1 MKTTTLNFYERI
13 VTAEIVGQQE
23 GRLADISAYLRILD
37 KIRITEEERKSSNME
52 VADGQ
57 LRWQLPSQD
66 FGSSQV
72 MLEDQEARR
81 LSDLLENWPK
91 VTIRDVAWIERVVSD
106 LKSERPVPAEG
117 VHKNARRKG

>member
-1 MKTTTLNFYERI
+1 MK
-13 VTAEIVGQQE
+13 
-23 GRLADISAYLRILD
+23 
-37 KIRITEEERKSSNME
+37 

-57 LRWQLPSQD
+57 LRWQIPSQD

-81 LSDLLENWPK
+81 LAQLLENWPK
-91 VTIRDVAWIERVVSD
+91 VTIRDAAWIERVVSD

-117 VHKNARRKG
+117 VYKNARRKG

>member
-1 MKTTTLNFYERI
+1 
-13 VTAEIVGQQE
+13 
-23 GRLADISAYLRILD
+23 
-37 KIRITEEERKSSNME
+37 
-52 VADGQ
+52 
-57 LRWQLPSQD
+57 
-66 FGSSQV
+66 

-106 LKSERPVPAEG
+106 LKSEQPVPAEG

>member
-1 MKTTTLNFYERI
+1 
-13 VTAEIVGQQE
+13 
-23 GRLADISAYLRILD
+23 
-37 KIRITEEERKSSNME
+37 ME

-81 LSDLLENWPK
+81 LADLLETWPK

-117 VHKNARRKG
+117 VHKNARRKE